1 MDYDY
6 EICVKCGEIYED
18 VDLKPFCSKCMD
30 LKPFCSKC
38 MIKEEKTLIA

>member
-18 VDLKPFCSKCMD
+18 VDLKPFCSKCM
-30 LKPFCSKC
+30 
-38 MIKEEKTLIA
+38 IKEEKTLIA